1 MRSYLEQLT
10 SHIDGL
16 STVDPQ
22 TQPVPGVCP
31 LLYYSLVPYI
41 VSIADGAKFG
51 WVRSTADT
59 QFRRKISKCDFS
71 RKDVNRLYPNE
82 IIVRCPNYASKVVCG
97 VGPYGDGC
105 IKVRILDAA
114 ASCPNRHSAGE
125 EFLLLGDQAHR
136 ARNFNRLF
144 PRLVCGAFGLK
155 ENPGDNGKIGV
166 SIKKIIF
173 PCRYSKAGQKYT
185 WPFSPD
191 GFCLHLFQA
200 IYPYVLSCM
209 YGGRVPEKFGVSCHC
224 QADSI
229 VVSIKKV
236 LKRHPVFDLFMDVAE
251 YLFERFFYPYDRINY
266 DIKIKIDG
274 KMPGGCA
281 MASGREYAVN
291 MGEQG
296 FICPSA
302 LHFLYP
308 YLLLAE
314 GDTYIKWSGDS
325 TPEYTMPCP
334 DCVGTLYAI
343 SPALNI

>member
-1 MRSYLEQLT
+1 MRSYFEQLR
-10 SHIDGL
+10 SHINEL
-16 STVDPQ
+16 SILDPQ
-22 TQPVPGVCP
+22 AQPVPGVCP

-41 VSIADGAKFG
+41 AGIAEGAKFG
-51 WVRSTADT
+51 WIRSTADT
-59 QFRRKISKCDFS
+59 QFRRKISKNDFS

-82 IIVRCPNYASKVVCG
+82 IIVRCPNYASKVICG
-97 VGPYGDGC
+97 VGLYGDGC
-105 IKVRILDAA
+105 IKIRILDAA
-114 ASCPNRHSAGE
+114 ATCPNSHSVGE
-125 EFLLLGDQAHR
+125 EFLLLGDQAQR

-144 PRLVCGAFGLK
+144 PRLLSGAFGLK
-155 ENPGDNGKIGV
+155 ESPGDSGKIGIN
-166 SIKKIIF
+166 IKKIIF
-173 PCRYSKAGQKYT
+173 PCRYSKAGQKYS

-209 YGGRVPEKFGVSCHC
+209 YGAKVPEKFEVSCHC
-224 QADSI
+224 QANPI
-229 VVSIKKV
+229 EVSIKKA
-236 LKRHPVFDLFMDVAE
+236 LKRHPVFDQFMDVAE
-251 YLFERFFYPYDRINY
+251 HLFERFFYPYDRINY

-291 MGEQG
+291 LKEQG

-314 GDTYIKWSGDS
+314 EDKYIEWSGDA
-325 TPEYTMPCP
+325 TAEHTMPCP
-334 DCVGTLYAI
+334 DCVGTLYTI
-343 SPALNI
+343 NPALNI